1 MKPALL
7 VGLFAA
13 ALGFAAPA
21 LASKVVMRDVTCPID
36 GRKFKALVQLSA
48 YVTGRR
54 LDLRPVGR
62 VAAPSPL
69 PVCPG
74 SGFPVF
80 EDEFDAAQL
89 GRIRRILNTAE
100 YRKVR
105 QAHPSYYVAAFIKEK
120 LGYDASEV
128 AMDVLRAAWQA
139 ENGEKSADVYLDEAL
154 RRFDALAR
162 SAKPSEKSR
171 ATALFLT
178 VELSRRLGRFED
190 AGVRL
195 DRFEAD
201 IRQNNVDFRSDLIR
215 QERELIAK
223 RDSTPQVQRA
233 GKEAEE
239 GRKEE

>member
-1 MKPALL
+1 MKPILV

-13 ALGFAAPA
+13 ALGSAAPT

-36 GRKFKALVQLSA
+36 GRKFKARVQLSA

-80 EDEFDAAQL
+80 EEKFDAAQL
-89 GRIRRILNTAE
+89 GKIRKILNTAE

-105 QAHPSYYVAAFIKEK
+105 KAHPSYYVAAFLKER
-120 LGYDASEV
+120 LGYGASEV

-139 ENGEKSADVYLDEAL
+139 ENGEKSADFYLNEAL
-154 RRFDALAR
+154 RRFDELAR

-190 AGVRL
+190 AGARL
-195 DRFEAD
+195 DRFEAAVG
-201 IRQNNVDFRSDLIR
+201 QNNVEFRPALLR

-223 RDSTPQVQRA
+223 RDSTPQVQQS
-233 GKEAEE
+233 GDETED
-239 GRKEE
+239 GRKED

>member
-1 MKPALL
+1 MKPVLL
-7 VGLFAA
+7 VGLLAA
-13 ALGFAAPA
+13 FGFAAPA

-80 EDEFDAAQL
+80 EDEFDAETL
-89 GRIRRILNTAE
+89 GRIRQILKTAE
-100 YRKVR
+100 FRKVR
-105 QAHPSYYVAAFIKEK
+105 QAHPSYYVAAFVKEK
-120 LGYDASEV
+120 LGYGRSEV

-139 ENGEKSADVYLDEAL
+139 ENDGKGADFYLGEAL
-154 RRFDALAR
+154 RRFDELAR
-162 SAKPSEKSR
+162 SAKPSEKSW
-171 ATALFLT
+171 AMAHFLT

-190 AGVRL
+190 AGARL
-195 DRFEAD
+195 DRFEAELK
-201 IRQNNVDFRSDLIR
+201 QNNVEFRSALIR
-215 QERELIAK
+215 QERDLIAR
-223 RDSTPQVQRA
+223 RDSTPQVQRS
-233 GKEAEE
+233 GSETEDD
-239 GRKEE
+239 RKEE